1 MILSTYIFGLLVV
14 VYIVLA
20 IFNFFISYKI
30 FKDENEISNFLDF
43 FINSSSLNV
52 KIFQILFGR
61 KIISNK
67 KNLKL
72 LRVNFFLAMLILI
85 LLITNIFIK
94 I

>member
-1 MILSTYIFGLLVV
+1 MILSTYIFGLLVA

-30 FKDENEISNFLDF
+30 FKDENEISSLLDF

-52 KIFQILFGR
+52 KIFQILFGK

-94 I
+94 V